1 MARSTGEFNLQSNF
15 EVQYEGPLDARIVT
29 PLFSELTDGSI
40 PLPYK
45 GMLVSVSDNTAD
57 TTKNGVYLLTGA
69 DATLEASWTKF
80 GAGSVTGLTGSTYID
95 VAGTTSFTISA
106 KASTN
111 SFDTSGAE
119 LVARDANNF
128 AYAAT
133 ASSGDNSTKLA
144 TTAFV
149 NSYVGAAIT
158 LAGGFN
164 ADTGALD
171 SPGTTNLET
180 NPGTPLVVGNY
191 YVVSVAGN
199 FFNNANEPLTPGDYV
214 IVQTARTGSESRTA
228 TDFIVVNQSSS
239 PATSSTIGLSTLVQP
254 AAPAVSGI
262 GLAFGSGSD
271 AGKITVTN
279 TDKGS
284 AQTFFKTIN
293 VNNNPGTGTQNVVAS
308 SNNDTLK
315 LRGTGGTS
323 ITTDTSTKTI
333 TINTATGGGMS
344 SWSLTGDATA
354 TQQQVTNGSV
364 VSIKSLS
371 ADSSTPASNKI
382 STASGFDSTG
392 KFVTV
397 SHDLTT
403 RTDTTTP
410 LTGQLLLNSGGTF
423 TALTTATTDATGHL
437 TAINT
442 ATYTLPQSVSGTGT
456 PNKIVKFTG
465 TGTGSVNTIS
475 DSSITDNGSTVTI
488 PNVTIQGGSIDNTII
503 GANTAAAASFS
514 SLSVSGGNS
523 TFSGPFTAS
532 NGLTVS
538 AGILNIQGG
547 LQFDGLEGTSGQYLK
562 SQGAATPVWDTLSL
576 NDLSDA
582 STPSTNNLLIGSG
595 ASMQGTENNQTVIGI
610 NAQGN
615 GANTVTIGNQ
625 NVTDVKLG
633 GAYTSLGASG
643 TGIGKLFD
651 RTNSF
656 GTTGDLLSCDFDT
669 GSAPGGIKW
678 ITPDYV
684 SGKTAGSPNVAV
696 TEIRTLTQTEYNA
709 LTSSNTVSIT
719 YTAGTT
725 SYSLSP
731 ITQAAIGNGTL
742 VVTKSGG
749 VFATTNYNTSNGN
762 LVLTSAGVGS
772 LTNGD
777 GLVATLS
784 PTASIMYVI
793 IGTSPSP

>member
-95 VAGTTSFTISA
+95 VAGTTSPTISA
-106 KASTN
+106 KAST
-111 SFDTSGAE
+111 STFDTSGAE
-119 LVARDANNF
+119 LVARDASNF

-228 TDFIVVNQSSS
+228 ADFIVVNQSSS
-239 PATSSTIGLSTLVQP
+239 PATSSTIGLSTLVPP
-254 AAPAVSGI
+254 ASPAVSGI

-293 VNNNPGTGTQNVVAS
+293 VNDNPGTGTQNVVAS

-333 TINTATGGGMS
+333 TINTATGGSMNSFTYTGETGS
-344 SWSLTGDATA
+344 ILTILNGNRLQLIGGEVSANSKKIT
-354 TQQQVTNGSV
+354 TQSV
-364 VSIKSLS
+364 S
-371 ADSSTPASNKI
+371 
-382 STASGFDSTG
+382 DSTS
-392 KFVTV
+392 KRVEIK
-397 SHDLTT
+397 HDLTT

-410 LTGQLLLNSGGTF
+410 LTGQLLLNSSGTF

-465 TGTGSVNTIS
+465 TGTGSVNTVGNS
-475 DSSITDNGSTVTI
+475 TITDDGSTVNI
-488 PNVTIQGGSIDNTII
+488 
-503 GANTAAAASFS
+503 AS
-514 SLSVSGGNS
+514 LL
-523 TFSGPFTAS
+523 TAS

-547 LQFDGLEGTSGQYLK
+547 LQFDGQQGTSGQYLK
-562 SQGAATPVWDTLSL
+562 SQGTATPVWDTLSL

-615 GANTVTIGNQ
+615 GPNTVTIGNT

-709 LTSSNTVSIT
+709 LTSSNTASIT
-719 YTAGTT
+719 YVTGTT

>member
-95 VAGTTSFTISA
+95 VAGTTSPTISA
-106 KASTN
+106 KAST
-111 SFDTSGAE
+111 STFDTSGAE
-119 LVARDANNF
+119 LVARDASNF

-180 NPGTPLVVGNY
+180 NTPLVVGNY

-228 TDFIVVNQSSS
+228 ADFIVVNQSSS
-239 PATSSTIGLSTLVQP
+239 PATSSTIGLSTLVPP
-254 AAPAVSGI
+254 ASPAVSGI

-293 VNNNPGTGTQNVVAS
+293 VNDNPGTGTQNVVAS

-333 TINTATGGGMS
+333 TINTATGGSMNSFTYTGETGS
-344 SWSLTGDATA
+344 ILTILNGNRLQLIGGEVSANSKKIT
-354 TQQQVTNGSV
+354 TQSV
-364 VSIKSLS
+364 S
-371 ADSSTPASNKI
+371 
-382 STASGFDSTG
+382 DSTS
-392 KFVTV
+392 KRVEIK
-397 SHDLTT
+397 HDLTT

-410 LTGQLLLNSGGTF
+410 LTGQLLLNSSGTF

-465 TGTGSVNTIS
+465 TGTGSVNTVGNS
-475 DSSITDNGSTVTI
+475 TITDDGSTVNI
-488 PNVTIQGGSIDNTII
+488 
-503 GANTAAAASFS
+503 AS
-514 SLSVSGGNS
+514 LL
-523 TFSGPFTAS
+523 TAS

-547 LQFDGLEGTSGQYLK
+547 LQFDGQQGTSGQYLK
-562 SQGAATPVWDTLSL
+562 SQGTATPVWDTLSL

-615 GANTVTIGNQ
+615 GPNTVTIGNT

-709 LTSSNTVSIT
+709 LTSSNTASIT
-719 YTAGTT
+719 YVTGTT

>member
-57 TTKNGVYLLTGA
+57 TTKNGVYLLTAA

-80 GAGSVTGLTGSTYID
+80 GAGSVTGLTGSTYIG
-95 VAGTTSFTISA
+95 VTATTSPVITA
-106 KASTN
+106 KAST
-111 SFDTSGAE
+111 STFDAAGAE

-171 SPGTTNLET
+171 SGTTNLET
-180 NPGTPLVVGNY
+180 NTPLVVGNY

-199 FFNNANEPLTPGDYV
+199 FFNNASEPLTPGDYV
-214 IVQTARTGSESRTA
+214 IVQTARTGSQSRTA
-228 TDFIVVNQSSS
+228 ADFIVVNQSSS
-239 PATSSTIGLSTLVQP
+239 PATDSTIGLSTLVQP
-254 AAPAVSGI
+254 PLPAVSGI
-262 GLAFGSGSD
+262 GLAFGSASN

-284 AQTFFKTIN
+284 AQEFFKTIN
-293 VNNNPGTGTQNVVAS
+293 VNDNPGTGTQNVVALL
-308 SNNDTLK
+308 NNDTLK

-323 ITTDTSTKTI
+323 ITTDASTKTI
-333 TINTATGGGMS
+333 TINTATGGGSMS
-344 SWSLTGDATA
+344 NWLLTGDNIS
-354 TQQQVTNGSV
+354 TQQQVSDGTV

-371 ADSSTPASNKI
+371 ADSSTPTSNKL
-382 STASGFDSTG
+382 STASGLDTTG

-410 LTGQLLLNSGGTF
+410 TTGILQLNSGGTF
-423 TALTTATTDATGHL
+423 PALTTVTTDATGHI
-437 TAINT
+437 TAVNT

-465 TGTGSVNTIS
+465 TGTSVNTVS
-475 DSSITDNGSTVTI
+475 DSSITDNGTTVTI
-488 PNVTIQGGSIDNTII
+488 PNATIQAGNIDNTII
-503 GANTAAAASFS
+503 GAATAAAASFS
-514 SLSVSGGNS
+514 TLSVSGGNS

-547 LQFDGLEGTSGQYLK
+547 LQLDSQEGTSGQYLK

-582 STPSTNNLLIGSG
+582 STPATNNLLIGSG
-595 ASMQGTENNQTVIGI
+595 ASMQGTETNQTVIGVG
-610 NAQGN
+610 ASGH
-615 GANTVTIGNQ
+615 GANTVTIGNVS
-625 NVTDVKLG
+625 VTDVKLG

-643 TGIGKLFD
+643 TGIGKLYD
-651 RTNSF
+651 RTNSI

-696 TEIRTLTQTEYNA
+696 TEIRTLTQTEYDA
-709 LTSSNTVSIT
+709 LTTNNTASNTYAT
-719 YTAGTT
+719 GTA

-742 VVTKSGG
+742 VVTRNGA

-762 LVLTSAGVGS
+762 LVLTSTGIS
-772 LTNGD
+772 NLTNGD
-777 GLVATLS
+777 VLVATLS

>member
-95 VAGTTSFTISA
+95 VAGTTSPTISA

-239 PATSSTIGLSTLVQP
+239 PATSSTIGLSTLVPP
-254 AAPAVSGI
+254 ASPAVSGI

-293 VNNNPGTGTQNVVAS
+293 VNDNPGAGTQNVVALL
-308 SNNDTLK
+308 NNDTLK

-333 TINTATGGGMS
+333 TINTATGGSMNSFEYRGETGS
-344 SWSLTGDATA
+344 TLTIS
-354 TQQQVTNGSV
+354 NGSRLQLIGGE
-364 VSIKSLS
+364 VSANSKKITTQSV
-371 ADSSTPASNKI
+371 ADSTSQRVEIK
-382 STASGFDSTG
+382 
-392 KFVTV
+392 
-397 SHDLTT
+397 HDLTT

-410 LTGQLLLNSGGTF
+410 LTGQLLLNSSGTF

-465 TGTGSVNTIS
+465 TGTGSVNTVGNS
-475 DSSITDNGSTVTI
+475 TITDDGSTVNI
-488 PNVTIQGGSIDNTII
+488 
-503 GANTAAAASFS
+503 AS
-514 SLSVSGGNS
+514 LL
-523 TFSGPFTAS
+523 TAS

-547 LQFDGLEGTSGQYLK
+547 LQFDGQQGTSGQYLK
-562 SQGAATPVWDTLSL
+562 SQGTATPVWDTLSL

-615 GANTVTIGNQ
+615 GPNTVTIGNT

-719 YTAGTT
+719 YVTGTN

>member
-40 PLPYK
+40 PLPYR

-95 VAGTTSFTISA
+95 VAGTTSPTISA
-106 KASTN
+106 KAST
-111 SFDTSGAE
+111 STFDTSGAE
-119 LVARDANNF
+119 LVARDASNF

-180 NPGTPLVVGNY
+180 NTPLVVGNY

-228 TDFIVVNQSSS
+228 ADFIVVNQSSS
-239 PATSSTIGLSTLVQP
+239 PATSSTIGLSTLVPP
-254 AAPAVSGI
+254 ASPAVSGI

-293 VNNNPGTGTQNVVAS
+293 VNDNPGTGTQNVLALL
-308 SNNDTLK
+308 NNDTLK

-333 TINTATGGGMS
+333 TINTATGGSMNSFTYTGETGS
-344 SWSLTGDATA
+344 ILTILNGNRLQLIGGEVSANSKKIT
-354 TQQQVTNGSV
+354 TQSV
-364 VSIKSLS
+364 S
-371 ADSSTPASNKI
+371 
-382 STASGFDSTG
+382 DSTS
-392 KFVTV
+392 KRVEIK
-397 SHDLTT
+397 HDLTT

-410 LTGQLLLNSGGTF
+410 LTGQLLLNSSGTF

-465 TGTGSVNTIS
+465 TGTGSVNTVGNS
-475 DSSITDNGSTVTI
+475 TITDDGSTVNI
-488 PNVTIQGGSIDNTII
+488 
-503 GANTAAAASFS
+503 AS
-514 SLSVSGGNS
+514 LL
-523 TFSGPFTAS
+523 TAS

-547 LQFDGLEGTSGQYLK
+547 LQFDGQQGTSGQYLK
-562 SQGAATPVWDTLSL
+562 SQEAATPVWDTLSL

-615 GANTVTIGNQ
+615 GPNTVTIGNT

-709 LTSSNTVSIT
+709 LTSSNTASIT
-719 YTAGTT
+719 YVTGTT

>member
-45 GMLVSVSDNTAD
+45 GMLVSVSDDTANP
-57 TTKNGVYLLTGA
+57 TKNGVYLLTAA

-95 VAGTTSFTISA
+95 VTGTTSPVITA
-106 KASTN
+106 KASTS

-180 NPGTPLVVGNY
+180 NTPLVVGNY

-199 FFNNANEPLTPGDYV
+199 FFNNASEPLTPGDYV
-214 IVQTARTGSESRTA
+214 IVQTARTGTETRTA
-228 TDFIVVNQSSS
+228 ADFIVVNQSSS

-254 AAPAVSGI
+254 PSPAVSGI
-262 GLAFGSGSD
+262 GISFGAGSD

-284 AQTFFKTIN
+284 AQQFFKTIN
-293 VNNNPGTGTQNVVAS
+293 VATNPSTSTQNVVAAL
-308 SNNDTLK
+308 NNDTLK

-323 ITTDTSTKTI
+323 ITTDASTKTI
-333 TINTATGGGMS
+333 TINTATGGSMS
-344 SWSLTGDATA
+344 SFEYSGESGATLTIS
-354 TQQQVTNGSV
+354 NGNRLQLIGGEASANSKKITTLSV
-364 VSIKSLS
+364 S
-371 ADSSTPASNKI
+371 
-382 STASGFDSTG
+382 DSTS
-392 KFVTV
+392 KRVEIQ
-397 SHDLTT
+397 HDLTT

-410 LTGQLLLNSGGTF
+410 TTGILQLNSGGTF

-437 TAINT
+437 TAVNT

-465 TGTGSVNTIS
+465 TGTGSVNTVS
-475 DSSITDNGSTVTI
+475 DSSITDNGTTVTI
-488 PNVTIQGGSIDNTII
+488 PNATIQAGSIDNTKI
-503 GANTAAAASFS
+503 GANTAAEASFTT
-514 SLSVSGGNS
+514 LSVSSGSS
-523 TFSGPFTAS
+523 TFSGPFTAQ

-538 AGILNIQGG
+538 AGVLGINGG
-547 LQFDGLEGTSGQYLK
+547 LQLDGQEGTSGQYLK
-562 SQGAATPVWDTLSL
+562 SQGGATPVWDTLSL

-582 STPSTNNLLIGSG
+582 STPATNNLLIGNG
-595 ASMQGTENNQTVIGI
+595 ASMQGTQTNQTVIGV
-610 NAQGN
+610 
-615 GANTVTIGNQ
+615 GASGHGQNTVTIGNVS
-625 NVTDVKLG
+625 VTDVKLG

-696 TEIRTLTQTEYNA
+696 TEIRTLTQTEYDA
-709 LTSSNTVSIT
+709 LTTNNTASIT
-719 YTAGTT
+719 YVTGTT

-731 ITQAAIGNGTL
+731 ITQAAIGSGTL
-742 VVTKSGG
+742 VVTKGG
-749 VFATTNYNTSNGN
+749 VVFATTNYNTSGGN
-762 LVLTSAGVGS
+762 LVLTSTGVS
-772 LTNGD
+772 NLTNGD
-777 GLVATLS
+777 VLVATLS

>member
-57 TTKNGVYLLTGA
+57 TTKNGVYLLTAA

-80 GAGSVTGLTGSTYID
+80 GAGSITGLTGSTYID
-95 VAGTTSFTISA
+95 VTGTGTTSPTITA
-106 KASTN
+106 KAST
-111 SFDTSGAE
+111 STFDTSGAE

-180 NPGTPLVVGNY
+180 NTPLVVGNY

-199 FFNNANEPLTPGDYV
+199 FFNNASEPLTPGDYV
-214 IVQTARTGSESRTA
+214 IVQTARTGSQSRTA
-228 TDFIVVNQSSS
+228 ADFIVVNQSSS

-254 AAPAVSGI
+254 PSPAVSGI
-262 GLAFGSGSD
+262 GLSFGSASD

-284 AQTFFKTIN
+284 DQLFFKTIN
-293 VNNNPGTGTQNVVAS
+293 VNDNPSTGTENVLALL
-308 SNNDTLK
+308 NDDTLK

-323 ITTDTSTKTI
+323 ITTNASTKTI
-333 TINTATGGGMS
+333 TINTATGGSMS
-344 SWSLTGDATA
+344 SFEYSGESGSILTILNGNRLQLIGGEVSANSKKIT
-354 TQQQVTNGSV
+354 TQSV
-364 VSIKSLS
+364 S
-371 ADSSTPASNKI
+371 
-382 STASGFDSTG
+382 DSTS
-392 KFVTV
+392 KRVEIK
-397 SHDLTT
+397 HDLTT

-410 LTGQLLLNSGGTF
+410 STGLLQLNSGGIF

-437 TAINT
+437 TAVNT

-456 PNKIVKFTG
+456 PGKLVKFTG
-465 TGTGSVNTIS
+465 TGTGSVNTVGN
-475 DSSITDNGSTVTI
+475 SSITEDSSTVTI
-488 PNVTIQGGSIDNTII
+488 PNATIEAGSIDNTII
-503 GANTAAAASFS
+503 GANTAVAASFS
-514 SLSVSGGNS
+514 TLSVSGGNS

-538 AGILNIQGG
+538 SGVLSINGG
-547 LQFDGLEGTSGQYLK
+547 LQFDGQTGTTGQYLK

-582 STPSTNNLLIGSG
+582 STPATNNLLIGDG
-595 ASMQGTENNQTVIGI
+595 ASMQGTETNQTVIGI

-615 GANTVTIGNQ
+615 GPNTVTIGNLS
-625 NVTDVKLG
+625 VTDVKLG

-656 GTTGDLLSCDFDT
+656 GTTGDLLSCDFST
-669 GSAPGGIKW
+669 GSSTGGIKW

-709 LTSSNTVSIT
+709 LTTNNTASNTYAT
-719 YTAGTT
+719 GTA

-742 VVTKSGG
+742 VVTKNGA
-749 VFATTNYNTSNGN
+749 VFATTNYNTTNGN
-762 LVLTSAGVGS
+762 LVLTSTGVS
-772 LTNGD
+772 NLTDGD
-777 GLVATLS
+777 ILVATLS

>member
-57 TTKNGVYLLTGA
+57 TTKNGVYLLTAA

-95 VAGTTSFTISA
+95 VAGTTSPTISA
-106 KASTN
+106 KAST
-111 SFDTSGAE
+111 STFDSAGAE

-171 SPGTTNLET
+171 SGTTNLET
-180 NPGTPLVVGNY
+180 DTPLVVGNY

-228 TDFIVVNQSSS
+228 ADFIVVNQSSS

-254 AAPAVSGI
+254 ASPAVSGI
-262 GLAFGSGSD
+262 GLAFGSASN

-284 AQTFFKTIN
+284 DQLFFKTIN
-293 VNNNPGTGTQNVVAS
+293 VNNNPGTGTQNVVAA

-323 ITTDTSTKTI
+323 ITTDTSSKTI

-344 SWSLTGDATA
+344 SWSLTGDATS

-382 STASGFDSTG
+382 STTSGSDNTG

-410 LTGQLLLNSGGTF
+410 LTGLLQLNSGGTF

-437 TAINT
+437 TAVNE

-465 TGTGSVNTIS
+465 TGTGLVNTVS
-475 DSSITDNGSTVTI
+475 DSSITDNGTTVTI
-488 PNVTIQGGSIDNTII
+488 PNATIQEGNIDNTII
-503 GANTAAAASFS
+503 GANTAVGASFS
-514 SLSVSGGNS
+514 TLSVSGGNS

-538 AGILNIQGG
+538 AGVLSINGG
-547 LQFDGLEGTSGQYLK
+547 LQFDGQEGTSGQYLK
-562 SQGAATPVWDTLSL
+562 SQAASTPVWDTLSL

-582 STPSTNNLLIGSG
+582 STPSTNNLLIGSN
-595 ASMQGTENNQTVIGI
+595 ASMQGTETNQTVIGI

-615 GANTVTIGNQ
+615 GANTVTIGNLS
-625 NVTDVKLG
+625 VTDVKLG

-669 GSAPGGIKW
+669 GSEPGGIKW

-696 TEIRTLTQTEYNA
+696 TEIRTLTQTEYDD
-709 LTSSNTVSIT
+709 LTSSNTASIT
-719 YTAGTT
+719 YSAGTD

-742 VVTKSGG
+742 VVTKSGV
-749 VFATTNYNTSNGN
+749 VFATTNYNISNGN
-762 LVLTSAGVGS
+762 LVLTSSGIGN
-772 LTNGD
+772 LTND
-777 GLVATLS
+777 DILVATLS

>member
-40 PLPYK
+40 PLPYR

-95 VAGTTSFTISA
+95 VAGTTSPTISA
-106 KASTN
+106 KAST
-111 SFDTSGAE
+111 STFDTSGAE
-119 LVARDANNF
+119 LVARDASNF

-180 NPGTPLVVGNY
+180 NTPLVVGNY

-239 PATSSTIGLSTLVQP
+239 PATSSTIGLSTLVPP
-254 AAPAVSGI
+254 ASPAVSGI

-293 VNNNPGTGTQNVVAS
+293 VNDNTGTGTQNVVAS

-333 TINTATGGGMS
+333 TINTATGGSMNSFTYTGETGS
-344 SWSLTGDATA
+344 ILTILNGNRLQLIGGEVSANSKKIT
-354 TQQQVTNGSV
+354 TQSV
-364 VSIKSLS
+364 S
-371 ADSSTPASNKI
+371 
-382 STASGFDSTG
+382 DSTS
-392 KFVTV
+392 KRVEIK
-397 SHDLTT
+397 HDLTT

-465 TGTGSVNTIS
+465 TGTGSVNTVGNS
-475 DSSITDNGSTVTI
+475 TITDDGSTVNI
-488 PNVTIQGGSIDNTII
+488 
-503 GANTAAAASFS
+503 AS
-514 SLSVSGGNS
+514 LL
-523 TFSGPFTAS
+523 TAS

-547 LQFDGLEGTSGQYLK
+547 LQFDGQQGTSGQYLK
-562 SQGAATPVWDTLSL
+562 SQGTATPVWDTLSL

-615 GANTVTIGNQ
+615 GPNTVTIGNT

-709 LTSSNTVSIT
+709 LTSSNTASIT
-719 YTAGTT
+719 YVTGTT

>member
-95 VAGTTSFTISA
+95 VAGTTSPTISA
-106 KASTN
+106 KAST
-111 SFDTSGAE
+111 STFDTSGAE
-119 LVARDANNF
+119 LVARDASNF

-228 TDFIVVNQSSS
+228 ADFIVVNQSSS
-239 PATSSTIGLSTLVQP
+239 PATSSTIGLSTLVPP
-254 AAPAVSGI
+254 ASPAVSGI

-293 VNNNPGTGTQNVVAS
+293 VNDNPGTGTQNVVALL
-308 SNNDTLK
+308 NNDTLK

-333 TINTATGGGMS
+333 TINTATGGSMNSFTYTGETGS
-344 SWSLTGDATA
+344 ILTILNGNRLQLIGGEVSANSKKIT
-354 TQQQVTNGSV
+354 TQSV
-364 VSIKSLS
+364 S
-371 ADSSTPASNKI
+371 
-382 STASGFDSTG
+382 DSTS
-392 KFVTV
+392 KRVEIK
-397 SHDLTT
+397 HDLTT

-410 LTGQLLLNSGGTF
+410 LTGQLLLNSSGTF

-465 TGTGSVNTIS
+465 TGTGSVNTVGNS
-475 DSSITDNGSTVTI
+475 TITDDGSTVNI
-488 PNVTIQGGSIDNTII
+488 
-503 GANTAAAASFS
+503 AS
-514 SLSVSGGNS
+514 LL
-523 TFSGPFTAS
+523 TAS

-547 LQFDGLEGTSGQYLK
+547 LQFDGQQGTSGQYLK
-562 SQGAATPVWDTLSL
+562 SQGTATPVWDTLSL

-615 GANTVTIGNQ
+615 GPNTVTIGNT

-709 LTSSNTVSIT
+709 LTSSNTASIT
-719 YTAGTT
+719 YVTGTT

>member
-57 TTKNGVYLLTGA
+57 TTKNGVYLLTAA

-80 GAGSVTGLTGSTYID
+80 GAGSITGLTGSTYID
-95 VAGTTSFTISA
+95 VTGTGTTSPTITA
-106 KASTN
+106 KAST
-111 SFDTSGAE
+111 STFDTSGAE

-133 ASSGDNSTKLA
+133 AISGDNSTKLA

-180 NPGTPLVVGNY
+180 NTPLVVGNY

-199 FFNNANEPLTPGDYV
+199 FFNNASEPLTPGDYV
-214 IVQTARTGSESRTA
+214 IVQTARTGSQSRTA
-228 TDFIVVNQSSS
+228 ADFIVVNQSSS

-254 AAPAVSGI
+254 PSPAVSGI
-262 GLAFGSGSD
+262 GLSFGSASD

-284 AQTFFKTIN
+284 DQLFFKTIN
-293 VNNNPGTGTQNVVAS
+293 VNDNPSTGTENVLALL
-308 SNNDTLK
+308 NDDTLK

-323 ITTDTSTKTI
+323 ITTNASTKTI
-333 TINTATGGGMS
+333 TINTATGGSMS
-344 SWSLTGDATA
+344 SFEYSGESGSILTILNGNRLQLIGGEVSANSKKIT
-354 TQQQVTNGSV
+354 TQSV
-364 VSIKSLS
+364 S
-371 ADSSTPASNKI
+371 
-382 STASGFDSTG
+382 DSTS
-392 KFVTV
+392 KRVEIK
-397 SHDLTT
+397 HDLTT

-410 LTGQLLLNSGGTF
+410 STGLLQLNSGGTF

-437 TAINT
+437 TAVNT

-456 PNKIVKFTG
+456 PGKLVKFTG
-465 TGTGSVNTIS
+465 TGTGSVNTVGN
-475 DSSITDNGSTVTI
+475 SSITEDSSTVTI
-488 PNVTIQGGSIDNTII
+488 PNATIEAGSIDNTII
-503 GANTAAAASFS
+503 GANTAVAASFS
-514 SLSVSGGNS
+514 TLSVSGGNS

-538 AGILNIQGG
+538 SGVLSINGG
-547 LQFDGLEGTSGQYLK
+547 LQFDGQTGTTGQYLK

-582 STPSTNNLLIGSG
+582 STPATNNLLIGDG
-595 ASMQGTENNQTVIGI
+595 ASMQGTETNQTVIGI

-615 GANTVTIGNQ
+615 GPNTVTIGNLS
-625 NVTDVKLG
+625 VTDVKLG

-656 GTTGDLLSCDFDT
+656 GTTGDLLSCDFST
-669 GSAPGGIKW
+669 GSSTGGIKW

-709 LTSSNTVSIT
+709 LTTNNTASNTYAT
-719 YTAGTT
+719 GTA

-742 VVTKSGG
+742 VVTKNGA
-749 VFATTNYNTSNGN
+749 VFATTNYNTTNGN
-762 LVLTSAGVGS
+762 LVLTSTGVS
-772 LTNGD
+772 NLTDGD
-777 GLVATLS
+777 ILVATLS

>member
-95 VAGTTSFTISA
+95 VAGTTSPTISA

-180 NPGTPLVVGNY
+180 NTPLVVGNY

-228 TDFIVVNQSSS
+228 ADFIVVNQSSS
-239 PATSSTIGLSTLVQP
+239 PATSSTIGLSTLVPP
-254 AAPAVSGI
+254 ASPAVSGI

-293 VNNNPGTGTQNVVAS
+293 VNDNQGTGTQNVVALL
-308 SNNDTLK
+308 NNDTLK

-333 TINTATGGGMS
+333 TINTATGGSMNSFEYRGETGS
-344 SWSLTGDATA
+344 TLTIS
-354 TQQQVTNGSV
+354 NGSRLQLIGGE
-364 VSIKSLS
+364 VSANSKKITTQSV
-371 ADSSTPASNKI
+371 ADSTSQRVEIK
-382 STASGFDSTG
+382 
-392 KFVTV
+392 
-397 SHDLTT
+397 HDLTT

-410 LTGQLLLNSGGTF
+410 LTGQLLLNSSGTF

-465 TGTGSVNTIS
+465 TGTGSVNTVGNS
-475 DSSITDNGSTVTI
+475 TITDDGSTVNI
-488 PNVTIQGGSIDNTII
+488 
-503 GANTAAAASFS
+503 AS
-514 SLSVSGGNS
+514 LL
-523 TFSGPFTAS
+523 TAS

-547 LQFDGLEGTSGQYLK
+547 LQFDGQQGTSGQYLK
-562 SQGAATPVWDTLSL
+562 SQGTATPVWDTLSL

-615 GANTVTIGNQ
+615 GPNTVTIGNT

-719 YTAGTT
+719 YVTGTN

>member
-95 VAGTTSFTISA
+95 VAGTTSPTISA
-106 KASTN
+106 KAST
-111 SFDTSGAE
+111 STFDTSGAE
-119 LVARDANNF
+119 LVARDASNF

-180 NPGTPLVVGNY
+180 NTPLVVGNY

-228 TDFIVVNQSSS
+228 ADFIVVNQSSS
-239 PATSSTIGLSTLVQP
+239 PATSSTIGLSTLVPP
-254 AAPAVSGI
+254 ASPAVSGI

-333 TINTATGGGMS
+333 TINTATGGSMNSFTYTGETGS
-344 SWSLTGDATA
+344 ILTILNGNRLQLIGGEVSANSKKIT
-354 TQQQVTNGSV
+354 TQSV
-364 VSIKSLS
+364 S
-371 ADSSTPASNKI
+371 
-382 STASGFDSTG
+382 DSTS
-392 KFVTV
+392 KRVEIK
-397 SHDLTT
+397 HDLTT

-410 LTGQLLLNSGGTF
+410 LTGQLLLNSSGTF

-465 TGTGSVNTIS
+465 TGTGSVNTVGNS
-475 DSSITDNGSTVTI
+475 TITDDGSTVNI
-488 PNVTIQGGSIDNTII
+488 
-503 GANTAAAASFS
+503 AS
-514 SLSVSGGNS
+514 LL
-523 TFSGPFTAS
+523 TAS

-547 LQFDGLEGTSGQYLK
+547 LQFDGQQGTSGQYLK
-562 SQGAATPVWDTLSL
+562 SQGTATPVWDTLSL

-615 GANTVTIGNQ
+615 GPNTVTIGNT

-709 LTSSNTVSIT
+709 LTSSNTASIT
-719 YTAGTT
+719 YVTGTT

>member
-57 TTKNGVYLLTGA
+57 TTKNGVYLLTAA

-80 GAGSVTGLTGSTYID
+80 GAGSITGLTGSTYID
-95 VAGTTSFTISA
+95 VTGTGTTSPTITA
-106 KASTN
+106 KAST
-111 SFDTSGAE
+111 STFDTSGAE

-180 NPGTPLVVGNY
+180 NTPLVVGNY

-199 FFNNANEPLTPGDYV
+199 FFNNASEPLTPGDYV
-214 IVQTARTGSESRTA
+214 IVQTARTGSQSRTA
-228 TDFIVVNQSSS
+228 ADFIVVNQSSS

-254 AAPAVSGI
+254 PSPAVSGI
-262 GLAFGSGSD
+262 GLSFGSASD

-284 AQTFFKTIN
+284 DQLFFKTIN
-293 VNNNPGTGTQNVVAS
+293 VNDNPSTGTENVLALL
-308 SNNDTLK
+308 NDDTLK

-323 ITTDTSTKTI
+323 ITTNASTKTI
-333 TINTATGGGMS
+333 TINTATGGSMS
-344 SWSLTGDATA
+344 SFEYSGESGSILTILNGNRLQLIGGEVSANSKKIT
-354 TQQQVTNGSV
+354 TQSV
-364 VSIKSLS
+364 S
-371 ADSSTPASNKI
+371 
-382 STASGFDSTG
+382 DSTS
-392 KFVTV
+392 KRVEIK
-397 SHDLTT
+397 HDLTT

-410 LTGQLLLNSGGTF
+410 STGLLQLNSGGTF

-437 TAINT
+437 TAVNT

-456 PNKIVKFTG
+456 PGKLVKFTG
-465 TGTGSVNTIS
+465 TGTGSVNTVGN
-475 DSSITDNGSTVTI
+475 SSITEDSSTVTI
-488 PNVTIQGGSIDNTII
+488 PNATIEAGSIDNTII
-503 GANTAAAASFS
+503 GANTAVAASFS
-514 SLSVSGGNS
+514 TLSVSGGNS

-538 AGILNIQGG
+538 SGVLSINGG
-547 LQFDGLEGTSGQYLK
+547 LQFDGQTGTTGQYLK

-582 STPSTNNLLIGSG
+582 STPATNNLLIGDG
-595 ASMQGTENNQTVIGI
+595 ASMQGTETNQTVIGI

-615 GANTVTIGNQ
+615 GPNTVTIGNLS
-625 NVTDVKLG
+625 VTDVKLG

-656 GTTGDLLSCDFDT
+656 GTTGDLLSCDFST
-669 GSAPGGIKW
+669 GSSTGGIKW

-709 LTSSNTVSIT
+709 LTTNNTASNTYAT
-719 YTAGTT
+719 GTA

-742 VVTKSGG
+742 VVTKNGA
-749 VFATTNYNTSNGN
+749 VFATTNYNTTNGN
-762 LVLTSAGVGS
+762 LVLTSTGVS
-772 LTNGD
+772 NLTDGD
-777 GLVATLS
+777 ILVATLS

>member
-40 PLPYK
+40 PLPYR

-95 VAGTTSFTISA
+95 VAGTTSPTISA

-180 NPGTPLVVGNY
+180 NTPLVVGNY

-239 PATSSTIGLSTLVQP
+239 PATSSTIGLSTLVPP
-254 AAPAVSGI
+254 ASPAVSGI

-333 TINTATGGGMS
+333 TINTATGGSMNSFTYTGETGS
-344 SWSLTGDATA
+344 ILTILNGNRLQLIGGEVSANSKKIT
-354 TQQQVTNGSV
+354 TQSV
-364 VSIKSLS
+364 S
-371 ADSSTPASNKI
+371 
-382 STASGFDSTG
+382 DSTS
-392 KFVTV
+392 KRVEIK
-397 SHDLTT
+397 HDLTT

-410 LTGQLLLNSGGTF
+410 LTGQLLLNSSGTF

-465 TGTGSVNTIS
+465 TGTGSVNTVGNS
-475 DSSITDNGSTVTI
+475 TITDDGSTVNI
-488 PNVTIQGGSIDNTII
+488 
-503 GANTAAAASFS
+503 AS
-514 SLSVSGGNS
+514 LL
-523 TFSGPFTAS
+523 TAS

-547 LQFDGLEGTSGQYLK
+547 LQFDGQQGTSGQYLK
-562 SQGAATPVWDTLSL
+562 SQGTATPVWDTLSL

-615 GANTVTIGNQ
+615 GPNTVTIGNT

-719 YTAGTT
+719 YVTGTT

>member
-95 VAGTTSFTISA
+95 VAGTTSPTISA

-180 NPGTPLVVGNY
+180 NTPLVVGNY

-228 TDFIVVNQSSS
+228 ADFIVVNQSSS
-239 PATSSTIGLSTLVQP
+239 PATSSTIGLSTLVPP
-254 AAPAVSGI
+254 ASPAVSGI

-293 VNNNPGTGTQNVVAS
+293 VNDNPGTGTQNVLALL
-308 SNNDTLK
+308 NNDTLK

-333 TINTATGGGMS
+333 TINTATGGSMNSFEYRGETGS
-344 SWSLTGDATA
+344 TLTIS
-354 TQQQVTNGSV
+354 NGSRLQLIGGE
-364 VSIKSLS
+364 VSANSKKITTQSV
-371 ADSSTPASNKI
+371 ADSTSQRVEIK
-382 STASGFDSTG
+382 
-392 KFVTV
+392 
-397 SHDLTT
+397 HDLTT

-410 LTGQLLLNSGGTF
+410 LTGQLLLNSSGTF

-465 TGTGSVNTIS
+465 TGTGSVNTVGNS
-475 DSSITDNGSTVTI
+475 TITDDGSTVNI
-488 PNVTIQGGSIDNTII
+488 
-503 GANTAAAASFS
+503 AS
-514 SLSVSGGNS
+514 LL
-523 TFSGPFTAS
+523 TAS

-547 LQFDGLEGTSGQYLK
+547 LQFDGQQGTSGQYLK
-562 SQGAATPVWDTLSL
+562 SQGTATPVWDTLSL

-615 GANTVTIGNQ
+615 GPNTVTIGNT

-719 YTAGTT
+719 YVTGTN

>member
-95 VAGTTSFTISA
+95 VAGTTSPTISA
-106 KASTN
+106 KAST
-111 SFDTSGAE
+111 STFDTSGAE

-180 NPGTPLVVGNY
+180 NTPLVVGNY

-228 TDFIVVNQSSS
+228 ADFIVVNQSSS
-239 PATSSTIGLSTLVQP
+239 PATSSTIGLSTLVPP
-254 AAPAVSGI
+254 ASPAVSGI

-293 VNNNPGTGTQNVVAS
+293 VNDNPGTGTQNVVAS

-333 TINTATGGGMS
+333 TINTATGGSMNSFTYTGETGS
-344 SWSLTGDATA
+344 ILTILNGNRLQLIGGEVSANSKKIT
-354 TQQQVTNGSV
+354 TQSV
-364 VSIKSLS
+364 S
-371 ADSSTPASNKI
+371 
-382 STASGFDSTG
+382 DSTS
-392 KFVTV
+392 KRVEIK
-397 SHDLTT
+397 HDLTT

-410 LTGQLLLNSGGTF
+410 LTGQLLLNSSGTF

-465 TGTGSVNTIS
+465 TGTGSVNTVGNS
-475 DSSITDNGSTVTI
+475 TITDDGSTVNI
-488 PNVTIQGGSIDNTII
+488 
-503 GANTAAAASFS
+503 AS
-514 SLSVSGGNS
+514 LL
-523 TFSGPFTAS
+523 TAS

-547 LQFDGLEGTSGQYLK
+547 LQFDGQQGTSGQYLK
-562 SQGAATPVWDTLSL
+562 SQGTATPVWDTLSL

-615 GANTVTIGNQ
+615 GPNTVTIGNT

-709 LTSSNTVSIT
+709 LTSSNTASIT
-719 YTAGTT
+719 YVTGTT

>member
-95 VAGTTSFTISA
+95 VAGTTSPTISA

-239 PATSSTIGLSTLVQP
+239 PATSSTIGLSTLVPP
-254 AAPAVSGI
+254 ASPAVSGI

-293 VNNNPGTGTQNVVAS
+293 VNDNPGTGTQNVVALL
-308 SNNDTLK
+308 NNDTLK

-333 TINTATGGGMS
+333 TINTATGGSMNSFEYRGETGS
-344 SWSLTGDATA
+344 TLTIS
-354 TQQQVTNGSV
+354 NGSRLQLIGGE
-364 VSIKSLS
+364 VSANSKKITTQSV
-371 ADSSTPASNKI
+371 ADSTSQRVEIK
-382 STASGFDSTG
+382 
-392 KFVTV
+392 
-397 SHDLTT
+397 HDLTT

-410 LTGQLLLNSGGTF
+410 LTGQLLLNSSGTF

-465 TGTGSVNTIS
+465 TGTGSVNTVGNS
-475 DSSITDNGSTVTI
+475 TITDDGSTVNI
-488 PNVTIQGGSIDNTII
+488 
-503 GANTAAAASFS
+503 AS
-514 SLSVSGGNS
+514 LL
-523 TFSGPFTAS
+523 TAS

-547 LQFDGLEGTSGQYLK
+547 LQFDGQQGTSGQYLK
-562 SQGAATPVWDTLSL
+562 SQGTATPVWDTLSL

-615 GANTVTIGNQ
+615 GPNTVTIGNT

-719 YTAGTT
+719 YVTGTN

>member
-95 VAGTTSFTISA
+95 VAGTTSPTISA
-106 KASTN
+106 KAST
-111 SFDTSGAE
+111 STFDTSGAE

-180 NPGTPLVVGNY
+180 NTPLVVGNY

-228 TDFIVVNQSSS
+228 ADFIVVNQSSS
-239 PATSSTIGLSTLVQP
+239 PATSSTIGLSTLVPP
-254 AAPAVSGI
+254 ASPAVSGI

-333 TINTATGGGMS
+333 TINTATGGSMNSFTYTGETGS
-344 SWSLTGDATA
+344 ILTILNGNRLQLIGGEVSANSKKIT
-354 TQQQVTNGSV
+354 TQSV
-364 VSIKSLS
+364 S
-371 ADSSTPASNKI
+371 
-382 STASGFDSTG
+382 DSTS
-392 KFVTV
+392 KRVEIK
-397 SHDLTT
+397 HDLTT

-410 LTGQLLLNSGGTF
+410 LTGQLLLNSSGTF

-465 TGTGSVNTIS
+465 TGTGSVNTVGNS
-475 DSSITDNGSTVTI
+475 TITDDGSTVNI
-488 PNVTIQGGSIDNTII
+488 
-503 GANTAAAASFS
+503 AS
-514 SLSVSGGNS
+514 LL
-523 TFSGPFTAS
+523 TAS

-547 LQFDGLEGTSGQYLK
+547 LQFDGQQGTSGQYLK
-562 SQGAATPVWDTLSL
+562 SQGTATPVWDTLSL

-615 GANTVTIGNQ
+615 GPNTVTIGNT

-709 LTSSNTVSIT
+709 LTSSNTASIT
-719 YTAGTT
+719 YVTGTT